1 MKLYSRA
8 SANSVIKAVMNKANG
23 IGTSKIQ
30 TKQNSSIYG
39 QNGHKVSSKYHSVKA
54 AENMRTVSTQFINY
68 LKENHGSK
76 VVSNMNRETV
86 KEFISVKSL
95 EIKASS
101 LNTYISTMAKVVDNL
116 NELGVKTISR
126 EDIHNLRKELKNEGI
141 NLSNERINRATKNPE
156 AIVRSMEKN
165 TGYGL
170 SARLQYEAGLR
181 ISDSTNSSK
190 WKVNEDTKTLT
201 ISGSKDG
208 ITSQTTEISEQ
219 LMQRVQEAISNN
231 YRVNNEEYGR
241 VLKEAVIGE
250 NEKWRGSH
258 SLRYNHAQELYNKLH
273 EQNKDYGL
281 NRSEQAILSEIS
293 RSLGHSR
300 IEITHHYLHI
310 N

>member
-76 VVSNMNRETV
+76 VVLNMNRETV
-86 KEFISVKSL
+86 KEFINMKSL
-95 EIKASS
+95 EVKGSS

-141 NLSNERINRATKNPE
+141 SLFKESINRAMKCPE
-156 AIVRSMEKN
+156 KIVQSMEN
-165 TGYGL
+165 NSAYGL
-170 SARLQYEAGLR
+170 SSRLSYEAGLR
-181 ISDSTNSSK
+181 ISDATDSSK
-190 WKVNEDTKTLT
+190 WRINEATKTLT
-201 ISGSKDG
+201 IVGSKGG
-208 ITSQTTEISEQ
+208 ITYQTTEISEQ
-219 LMQRVQEAISNN
+219 LIERVREAISNN
-231 YRVNNEEYGR
+231 YKVNNEEYAR
-241 VLKEAVIGE
+241 ALKEAVIGE
-250 NEKWRGSH
+250 NEKWKGSH

-273 EQNKDYGL
+273 EQNKDYSL
-281 NRSEQAILSEIS
+281 NRSEQQILSEVS